1 MPVIR
6 KPTDKW
12 LASLRRDE
20 FLSQLVEELR
30 GRKASSPRPVIFEV
44 PILGGESYHVI
55 AVWDRWKNV
64 PVSTRS
70 DIVLQAYDLFELESA
85 RGETITP
92 RITIAI
98 GATIE
103 EALFDLHL
111 LPYRIQATGAKK
123 PGERIEKEDRD
134 RIDEAM
140 TREGA
145 VMSDNTVGLFLPSE
159 GMAEDALRRLSEEFP
174 DVRWHLRY
182 EDSD

>member
-1 MPVIR
+1 M
-6 KPTDKW
+6 
-12 LASLRRDE
+12 
-20 FLSQLVEELR
+20 
-30 GRKASSPRPVIFEV
+30 
-44 PILGGESYHVI
+44 
-55 AVWDRWKNV
+55 
-64 PVSTRS
+64 STRS

-85 RGETITP
+85 RGETIAP

-123 PGERIEKEDRD
+123 LGKRLEKEDRD

-145 VMSDNTVGLFLPSE
+145 VMSDNTVCLYLPSE